1 MCEERAV
8 GVLHAR
14 ALSYS
19 TESTAGWQVLLLREH
34 MLRFPHEHVQ
44 CKSLH
49 APGQPFSRFKS
60 ISDESQYRT
69 PHELIVGAEL

>member
-1 MCEERAV
+1 M
-8 GVLHAR
+8 GVLRAR
-14 ALSYS
+14 VLSYS
-19 TESTAGWQVLLLREH
+19 TEHSRLAQVLLLREH

>member
-1 MCEERAV
+1 MRAGVVWCGTGLLSACES
-8 GVLHAR
+8 VLR
-14 ALSYS
+14 
-19 TESTAGWQVLLLREH
+19 GH

>member
-1 MCEERAV
+1 LA
-8 GVLHAR
+8 
-14 ALSYS
+14 
-19 TESTAGWQVLLLREH
+19 QVLLLREH